1 MRRLL
6 LILFVLP
13 LALLN
18 SCSGDEEN
26 TQDLLAKGGKKYGG
40 EFKFMSSE
48 KIQSLFPTHAADLYS
63 SRIAAQIFEPLFMI
77 DPATLKVTPLIAE
90 SFMVNSDATVYTF
103 KIRKGVKFHKDDCF
117 GGKTHE
123 LDANDVKFSLDL
135 ACSGLPENKVSYLLV
150 NRIKGAD
157 AFQKKS
163 KSNLPKSGVSGIKV
177 LDNYTL
183 EVTLERPFAGFE
195 AVLAHAALGISPRE
209 AYDSYGKKIDKH
221 PVGTGPFMLEDFS
234 NEKIVL
240 TRNPDYWAKDEFGNQ
255 LPFLDKVIVT
265 YSENKRSELMAFRS
279 KEIDLVLELP
289 VEEIDHIL
297 GTLKEAQEGKNVRH
311 KVESEQSM
319 SMMYIAMDCQS
330 EEFKDPRVRQAFN
343 MAVNREKIVD
353 EKLEGEGWAAT
364 NGFVPDLANYPSEKV
379 KGHPYNVAKA
389 KELLAS
395 AGYPNGKGFPELDF
409 YVNSVEGSGTH
420 KACMAVAEQLEANL
434 GVKLNIKLCSLEE
447 RMAAIKSGKAKIW
460 REGWI
465 ADYPDA
471 ENFLGLFYGGNI
483 DSGSENVNSFRFQSE
498 AFDALYE
505 KALSETDIA
514 KRADLLAQCDQM
526 VIDEA
531 PVMPILT
538 DDHVVMVN
546 ARVKNFEANP
556 LETIYLRDVFIKEP
570 KAKKEDL

>member
-1 MRRLL
+1 
-6 LILFVLP
+6 
-13 LALLN
+13 
-18 SCSGDEEN
+18 
-26 TQDLLAKGGKKYGG
+26 
-40 EFKFMSSE
+40 
-48 KIQSLFPTHAADLYS
+48 
-63 SRIAAQIFEPLFMI
+63 
-77 DPATLKVTPLIAE
+77 
-90 SFMVNSDATVYTF
+90 
-103 KIRKGVKFHKDDCF
+103 
-117 GGKTHE
+117 
-123 LDANDVKFSLDL
+123 
-135 ACSGLPENKVSYLLV
+135 
-150 NRIKGAD
+150 
-157 AFQKKS
+157 
-163 KSNLPKSGVSGIKV
+163 
-177 LDNYTL
+177 
-183 EVTLERPFAGFE
+183 
-195 AVLAHAALGISPRE
+195 
-209 AYDSYGKKIDKH
+209 
-221 PVGTGPFMLEDFS
+221 
-234 NEKIVL
+234 
-240 TRNPDYWAKDEFGNQ
+240 
-255 LPFLDKVIVT
+255 
-265 YSENKRSELMAFRS
+265 MAFRS

-319 SMMYIAMDCQS
+319 SMTYIAMDCQS

-379 KGHPYNVAKA
+379 KGHSYNVSKA

-395 AGYPNGKGFPELDF
+395 AGYPNGKGFPDLDF

-420 KACMAVAEQLEANL
+420 KACMAVAEQLESNL

-460 REGWI
+460 REGWV

-483 DSGSENVNSFRFQSE
+483 DSGSENVNSFRFLSE

-556 LETIYLRDVFIKEP
+556 LEAIYLRDVFIKEP